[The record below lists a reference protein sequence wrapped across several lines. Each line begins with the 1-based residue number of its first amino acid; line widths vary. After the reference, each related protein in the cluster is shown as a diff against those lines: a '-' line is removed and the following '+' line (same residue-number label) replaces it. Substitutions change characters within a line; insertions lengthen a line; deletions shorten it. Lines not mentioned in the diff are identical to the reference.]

1 MDDITAN
8 FQVSDEDYLTL
19 AAFRAALRKF
29 LRTSEDIAHDLGL
42 TPQQHQVM
50 LAVRGYPGQEQPSMG
65 QLAARLQVRHNS
77 AVGLVTRLVKLGYVR
92 RDTSSQDQRRVHIS
106 LTPKGHAILDKLTE
120 AHRIELKRIGPE
132 ITRLLKELT
141 R

>member
-29 LRTSEDIAHDLGL
+29 MRTSEDIAHGLGL
-42 TPQQHQVM
+42 TPQQHQAM
-50 LAVRGYPGQEQPSMG
+50 LAVRGYPGEEQPTMG